1 MITGL
6 DPMKDLQN
14 SANEMPKVR
23 SEAVSKA
30 EERPIF
36 QPHVAFFSLQKLS
49 IHCRSLET
57 VVWQCGS

>member
-1 MITGL
+1 MNVHRWDTMI
-6 DPMKDLQN
+6 DLQN

-36 QPHVAFFSLQKLS
+36 QPHVAFFSLRKFS
-49 IHCRSLET
+49 IHCRSLL
-57 VVWQCGS
+57 